1 MSTTLKIKRSV
12 TSGNTPSNLSLG
24 ELAVNIPD
32 KKIWI
37 GDATEQPILIS
48 QFGTGGAGGETYYE
62 GLGININTNN
72 VISIDP
78 GKGISVDTNNG
89 INLDLSVGLT
99 TVDPI
104 VTTLDKYD
112 KVPFL
117 EYSDGQT
124 KLISASK
131 FLQVG
136 LSTALSGEAYNPANP
151 STDERTTVAIQ
162 DQNPNAF
169 IIKTLQNAGGY
180 PSKNNIFKID
190 TEASTARITLAGTSI
205 SIEPD
210 TELNIGKIS
219 TPVNVVSQE
228 VNFLNLTTM
237 SLGGGNISDVNQI
250 SPSGQNVYIQGNLIV
265 SGFIETDVGLRGDTD
280 AAEEYL
286 GIGMVLDGGE
296 Y

>member
-1 MSTTLKIKRSV
+1 MSTVLRTKRS
-12 TSGNTPSNLSLG
+12 TTQNQAPSSLELG

-37 GDATEQPILIS
+37 GDASGTPVLIS
-48 QFGTGGAGGETYYE
+48 QYSTGQTYYE
-62 GLGININTNN
+62 GLGINIDGNN

-78 GKGISVDTNNG
+78 GKGLSVDTNNG

-136 LSTALSGEAYNPANP
+136 LSTALSAATYNPNDP

-162 DQNPNAF
+162 DNNSNAF
-169 IIKTLQNAGGY
+169 VIKTLQNSGNVVE
-180 PSKNNIFKID
+180 KNGIFKID
-190 TEASTARITLAGTSI
+190 TEGTSARILISGTSVALQ
-205 SIEPD
+205 PTD
-210 TELNIGKIS
+210 ELNLGTITVPINVIS
-219 TPVNVVSQE
+219 QQI
-228 VNFLNLTTM
+228 NFSNLVEMNLNGGELT
-237 SLGGGNISDVNQI
+237 GVNQLTA
-250 SPSGQNVYIQGNLIV
+250 SGQNIYIQGNLIV
-265 SGFIETDVGLRGDTD
+265 SGYVETDVGVRGGTD
-280 AAEEYL
+280 AELEYL
-286 GIGMVLDGGE
+286 GENMIMDGGTF
-296 Y
+296 

>member
-1 MSTTLKIKRSV
+1 MSTVLRTKRS
-12 TSGNTPSNLSLG
+12 TTQNQAPSSLELG

-37 GDATEQPILIS
+37 GDASGTPVLIS
-48 QFGTGGAGGETYYE
+48 QYSSGGSGQTYYE
-62 GLGININTNN
+62 GLGINIDGNN

-78 GKGISVDTNNG
+78 GKGLSVDTNNG

-136 LSTALSGEAYNPANP
+136 LSTALSAETYNPNDP

-162 DQNPNAF
+162 DNNSNAF
-169 IIKTLQNAGGY
+169 VIKTLQNSGNVVE
-180 PSKNNIFKID
+180 KNGIFKID
-190 TEASTARITLAGTSI
+190 TEGTSARILISGTSVAL
-205 SIEPD
+205 EPTD
-210 TELNIGKIS
+210 ELNLGTITVPINVIS
-219 TPVNVVSQE
+219 QQI
-228 VNFLNLTTM
+228 NFSNLVEMNLNGGELTGINKLTA
-237 SLGGGNISDVNQI
+237 SDQNI
-250 SPSGQNVYIQGNLIV
+250 YIQGNLIV
-265 SGFIETDVGLRGDTD
+265 SGYVETDVGVRGGTD
-280 AAEEYL
+280 AELEYL
-286 GIGMVLDGGE
+286 GENMIMDGGTF
-296 Y
+296 